1 MIQVAIAGHAALRG
15 QTIIRNGSWMESTIY
30 TLQISS
36 DGTYLMAF
44 FQSHWL
50 CCSIWGSDL
59 WFLLEEGSVE
69 YVSRRLVWQPRWSM
83 RDCSRKEICGW
94 WTTEV
99 RLAPKQVFLPIP
111 PSSSHFFELHKFYS
125 MGPWYSLPI
134 VVPEREC
141 TQTRSTVPV
150 YERHNRLWWLH

>member
-1 MIQVAIAGHAALRG
+1 
-15 QTIIRNGSWMESTIY
+15 
-30 TLQISS
+30 
-36 DGTYLMAF
+36 MAF

-99 RLAPKQVFLPIP
+99 KLAPKQVFLPNP

-125 MGPWYSLPI
+125 MGPWYSCQLWCLKGN
-134 VVPEREC
+134 VLRQGQQFQC
-141 TQTRSTVPV
+141 TRDTTGYGGSTDI
-150 YERHNRLWWLH
+150 EFRILEALRC